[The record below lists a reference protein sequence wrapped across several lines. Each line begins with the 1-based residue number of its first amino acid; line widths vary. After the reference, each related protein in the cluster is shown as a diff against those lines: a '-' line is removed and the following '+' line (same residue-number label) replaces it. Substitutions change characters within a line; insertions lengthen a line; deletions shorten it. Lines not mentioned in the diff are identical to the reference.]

1 MPECAPFR
9 TRRPPRLRLAIL
21 LGVIVAV
28 SKATP
33 DGQTERLA
41 APTLIVLT
49 LFIFVNYLDRYA
61 LSVLLE
67 PIKQEL
73 ALSDT
78 QIGLLTG
85 AAFALLY
92 STIAIPVARIAEHG
106 NRTYVMCA
114 AITLWS
120 AGTALCGLAGGFAG
134 LFVARMIVGSAESG
148 ALAPAHAMI
157 GDRYAIEGRGT
168 ALAIF
173 STGGALGT
181 ALAPL
186 VGGYLEGL
194 FGWRGAFFVMGA
206 IGIPVAVALVLIV
219 HDAPHS
225 GARWVPPPPS
235 LKVTLRRLWRRR
247 SFALLVP
254 AMTFLGLGDY
264 SLFLWLPSYL
274 SRMFSSTPAEVG
286 AQLTI
291 FQGLPLFAGTF
302 FGGLVADRLV
312 RRDRRWLVRLPAIAC
327 AVVAGGSGLLLFATS
342 SSIALMLLIL
352 PSLACGLY
360 LAPSYAAI
368 QALAGSRSRA
378 TATATLTFAV
388 NLVGL
393 GLGPV
398 LIGGT
403 SDLLKAWA
411 GSDSLRY
418 AFFIIPPLYFCA
430 AALFLIAARS
440 ISRDI
445 AEAETE

>member
-1 MPECAPFR
+1 MVVQHTAANGR
-9 TRRPPRLRLAIL
+9 TDRL
-21 LGVIVAV
+21 V
-28 SKATP
+28 S
-33 DGQTERLA
+33 
-41 APTLIVLT
+41 PTLIVLT

-61 LSVLLE
+61 LAVLLE

-92 STIAIPVARIAEHG
+92 STLAIPVARIAEHG

-114 AITLWS
+114 AILLWS

-134 LFVARMIVGSAESG
+134 LFAARMIVGSAESG

-157 GDRYAIEGRGT
+157 GDRYALERRGT

-181 ALAPL
+181 ALAPM
-186 VGGYLEGL
+186 VGGYLEGH
-194 FGWRGAFFVMGA
+194 FGWRGAFLVLGA
-206 IGIPVAVALVLIV
+206 IGVPVAVALVLIV
-219 HDAPHS
+219 RDAPHS
-225 GARWVPPPPS
+225 GAGRATPPPS
-235 LKVTLRRLWRRR
+235 LMITLKRLWRRR

-274 SRMFSSTPAEVG
+274 SRMFGSTPAEVG
-286 AQLTI
+286 AQLTV

-302 FGGLVADRLV
+302 LGGVLADRLV

-393 GLGPV
+393 GLGPL

-403 SDLLKAWA
+403 SDLLKGWA
-411 GSDSLRY
+411 GAESLRY
-418 AFFIIPPLYFCA
+418 AFFIIPPLYFSA
-430 AALFLIAARS
+430 AALFLLAARS
-440 ISRDI
+440 MPRDI
-445 AEAETE
+445 ADAETELSQPLSETQSPSA